1 MNKDLYDMI
10 FKRKSFHLFRNIGNE
25 HITKEELIDI
35 EKEFFKLKPLDE
47 GIKVKIKI
55 IKKES
60 ILRGQEYCILFYSE
74 KKENYLQN
82 IGYLGE
88 QLDLYL
94 VSKNIGTLWFGIG
107 KPDEKELDGLD
118 FVIMI
123 AIAKV
128 DSIDKFRKDMFKSK
142 RKELSEIWS
151 GESYLDIANIVRFS
165 PSACNTQPWRVES
178 KEKEIKVYRYRK
190 EGKRGIMPKDKVI
203 YYNQIDIGIF
213 LCFMELCLEHNN
225 INYSKKIFIEED
237 HDKENNL
244 VAIYELW
251 KELNLLWLK
260 SIRGSKLWNYTI
272 YDCDCWH
279 CKESILQNNLICF
292 LVITCLRSN
301 RQSRLSAH

>member
-1 MNKDLYDMI
+1 MDNNLYEMI

-25 HITKEELIDI
+25 RISLEELSDI
-35 EKEFFKLKPLDE
+35 EKEFSRLKPLIED
-47 GIKVKIKI
+47 IKVKIKI
-55 IKKES
+55 VKKES

-74 KKENYLQN
+74 KKDNYLQN

-128 DSIDKFRKDMFKSK
+128 NSKDKFRKDMYKSK

-151 GESYLDIANIVRFS
+151 GDKYLDIANIVRFA
-165 PSACNTQPWRVES
+165 PSACNTQPWKVEAN
-178 KEKEIKVYRYRK
+178 EKEIKVFRYRK

-213 LCFMELCLEHNN
+213 LCFMDLCLEHNN
-225 INYSKKIFIEED
+225 INYKRELYVEED
-237 HDKENNL
+237 HEREYN
-244 VAIYELW
+244 
-251 KELNLLWLK
+251 
-260 SIRGSKLWNYTI
+260 
-272 YDCDCWH
+272 
-279 CKESILQNNLICF
+279 
-292 LVITCLRSN
+292 
-301 RQSRLSAH
+301 LSAKYCL